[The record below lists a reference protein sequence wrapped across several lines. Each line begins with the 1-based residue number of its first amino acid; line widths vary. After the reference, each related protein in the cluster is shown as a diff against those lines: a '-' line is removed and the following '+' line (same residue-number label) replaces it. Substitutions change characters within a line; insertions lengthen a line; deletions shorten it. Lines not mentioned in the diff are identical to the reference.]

1 MLALLALLLAL
12 SARGSGGSP
21 LPWLTVR
28 AVDKALHPASPRDYI
43 IADEFARE
51 VTLRGACVEGEE
63 RSLPPWQRSTA
74 AADYAAGACPA
85 NNANYQEPPI
95 CGVQAG
101 AGKFAQDTS
110 ALSRNDF
117 AQARALGFNI
127 VRLCLS
133 WSSLEYAPGVY
144 NATYIERVAQLVSW
158 AEEQD
163 IYVILDMHEDLY
175 SLFIQ
180 PAPNATGV
188 PGLLSPGGGQDG
200 APAWAVATDGWPP
213 LSIFGVGNLNL
224 AVMRAFDNF
233 YNNSVLPGLPQGA
246 APGPGL
252 QDHYIGAIAALA
264 ARFVN
269 SSAVAGYEIMNEPNP
284 GTALGP
290 LHFGRS
296 LLYPLYARV
305 VQAVTGVRDGLPPCA
320 GGARSPY
327 AQPAPTCAYP
337 DLGVRDTRHL
347 FFAEPSA
354 LRNLLDFSAEE
365 IPTRWTSYPHI
376 VHTPHVYTHVFTID
390 VEVPA
395 LNLSGK
401 WPPSYAFAYDSA
413 WREGNRMAAPVFV
426 TEFGTGEDS
435 DFTTVQSTLDQA
447 ELHGTGGTI
456 WSWKSNCG
464 TDPGSGWCTQ
474 NISWTC
480 VFAQLLAGGG

>member
-1 MLALLALLLAL
+1 MLLFLALTL
-12 SARGSGGSP
+12 SCISA
-21 LPWLTVR
+21 LPWLDVCR
-28 AVDKALHPASPRDYI
+28 VDKSLHPASARDYVLC
-43 IADEFARE
+43 DEFKRE
-51 VTLRGACVEGEE
+51 VTLRGACVESEE
-63 RSLPPWQRSTA
+63 RSLPPWQRSTSA
-74 AADYAAGACPA
+74 SDYEAGACPD
-85 NNANYQEPPI
+85 NNGNYQEPPI

-101 AGKFAQDTS
+101 AGKFNQDTS

-117 AQARALGFNI
+117 AQVRALGFNI

-133 WSSLEYAPGVY
+133 WSSLEYTPGVY
-144 NATYIERVAQLVSW
+144 NASYIERVAQMVSW

-163 IYVILDMHEDLY
+163 VYVILDMHEDLY

-180 PAPNATGV
+180 PTPNTTGV

-213 LSIFGVGNLNL
+213 LSIFGIGNLNL
-224 AVMRAFDNF
+224 AIMKAFDNF
-233 YNNSVLPGLPQGA
+233 YLNTVVPGIPQGA

-264 ARFVN
+264 ARFAN
-269 SSAVAGYEIMNEPNP
+269 SSAVAGFEIINEPNP

-296 LLYPLYARV
+296 LLYPLYTRV

-320 GGARSPY
+320 PGLSPY
-327 AQPAPTCAYP
+327 AQPPTCAYP
-337 DLGVRDTRHL
+337 DLGLHDTRHL

-354 LRNLLDFSAEE
+354 LRNELDFSAEE
-365 IPTRWTSYPHI
+365 IPGPWTTYPRI

-395 LNLSGK
+395 LNLTGK
-401 WPPSYAFAYDSA
+401 WPPSWAFAYDSA
-413 WREGNRMAAPVFV
+413 WREANRMQAPVFV
-426 TEFGTGEDS
+426 TEFGTGETNDDS
-435 DFTTVQSTLDQA
+435 TVLPTLDQA

-456 WSWKSNCG
+456 WSWKSGCG
-464 TDPGSGWCTQ
+464 TDPTSDWCNK
-474 NISWTC
+474 NISWT
-480 VFAQLLAGGG
+480 